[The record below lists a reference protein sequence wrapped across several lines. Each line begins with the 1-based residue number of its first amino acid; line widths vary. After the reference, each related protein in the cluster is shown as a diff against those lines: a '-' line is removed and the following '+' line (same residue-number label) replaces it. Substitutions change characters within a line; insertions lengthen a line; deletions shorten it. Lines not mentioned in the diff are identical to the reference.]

1 MQQDPKQ
8 KQIGPRGRMSAVHR
22 HADNQESEAD
32 KYLQDVLLDFDRRI
46 CGEAGEQSE
55 DGPAIQIEVNID

>member
-1 MQQDPKQ
+1 
-8 KQIGPRGRMSAVHR
+8 MSAVHR